1 MSKADDSMRTP
12 KAVVAC
18 LRDNGDGTSKLIFDE
33 VDGDSINNPIEWSFA
48 CFYTWLD
55 YDNRSLDE
63 MKLSDREYQMI
74 GENLIAGLLALNGRI
89 DEPE

>member
-48 CFYTWLD
+48 CFYTWRD
-55 YDNRSLDE
+55 YDTRSLDE